1 MKMDPASSAQIA
13 TLNTIEIMLHSEHL
27 FLHKN
32 LQVLISFVLS
42 VAPALDGMA
51 ETRQSERL
59 TTLLKDL
66 SVYSGSQT
74 VQNRD
79 TINGLCR
86 NLGRVFEDVAMQPTS
101 DDFDERE
108 LSKATSKLVIDYVSL
123 YANIV
128 ASILGRPIWCIEN
141 WQGRLMGTDT
151 WCLPWLAMEHR
162 ARVSLL

>member
-101 DDFDERE
+101 DDFDEGE
-108 LSKATSKLVIDYVSL
+108 LSKATSKLVI
-123 YANIV
+123 
-128 ASILGRPIWCIEN
+128 SIRSVCMQTSW
-141 WQGRLMGTDT
+141 RLSWVDPSG
-151 WCLPWLAMEHR
+151 A
-162 ARVSLL
+162 